1 MCNGSA
7 DCLGW
12 SDAHGSVTL
21 FVRRRVGSKKKTK
34 KKGLKKEKPVNWCSR
49 LDRMTELGGACY
61 SKQPDDML
69 ASPLGDTIHIQNQTR
84 LSVGGWLISS
94 QICLQLGSIGLQ
106 GRSETMACRS
116 ERQEK
121 MDSLLRERPLE
132 IHHEPDPWASCPSVL
147 SGPQVTALAA
157 CKPVDL
163 LIRPGPIWPIARH
176 RR

>member
-1 MCNGSA
+1 MVVSP
-7 DCLGW
+7 CLG
-12 SDAHGSVTL
+12 APAC
-21 FVRRRVGSKKKTK
+21 RKQRKKEEK
-34 KKGLKKEKPVNWCSR
+34 KRKEKPVNWCSR
-49 LDRMTELGGACY
+49 VDQTTELESACH
-61 SKQPDDML
+61 SKQPDETP
-69 ASPLGDTIHIQNQTR
+69 ASPLGDTSHIQDQTR

-94 QICLQLGSIGLQ
+94 QIYLQLGSIGLQ

-157 CKPVDL
+157 CRPVDL